1 MKKYSVYSLLALGVV
16 ALSGCQDEEIV
27 KPVNPAVTG
36 EEITFGSSL
45 YDAETRT
52 EYGMDPVDGAYPVY
66 WEDGDKIS
74 IYCRNLTTRRGYFI
88 L

>member
-45 YDAETRT
+45 YD
-52 EYGMDPVDGAYPVY
+52 GDPH
-66 WEDGDKIS
+66 
-74 IYCRNLTTRRGYFI
+74 NLWR
-88 L
+88 LE